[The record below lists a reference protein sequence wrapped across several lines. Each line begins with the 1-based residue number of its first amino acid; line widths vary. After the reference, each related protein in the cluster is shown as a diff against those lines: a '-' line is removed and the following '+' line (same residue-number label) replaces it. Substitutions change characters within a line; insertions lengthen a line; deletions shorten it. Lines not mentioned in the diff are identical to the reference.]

1 MRTLIPALT
10 VLLAACGGEA
20 PHPQILEF
28 TIDPGEVVAGGT
40 LESTVVV
47 QDFEFTG
54 GEMDMSTMTGEGTH
68 DHDHDHGDEA
78 SEEVQTGHAH
88 IYLDTVDSNPLL
100 MQTAE
105 TETVTIPAD
114 TPAGE
119 YTLIARLH
127 GADHLI
133 IEPQVIAEVSLTVV
147 EGPSPTGTSTP

>member
-105 TETVTIPAD
+105 TETVP
-114 TPAGE
+114 PSW
-119 YTLIARLH
+119 
-127 GADHLI
+127 
-133 IEPQVIAEVSLTVV
+133 VSVRPT
-147 EGPSPTGTSTP
+147 PSPQAPSRKVRGRRVRMRAG